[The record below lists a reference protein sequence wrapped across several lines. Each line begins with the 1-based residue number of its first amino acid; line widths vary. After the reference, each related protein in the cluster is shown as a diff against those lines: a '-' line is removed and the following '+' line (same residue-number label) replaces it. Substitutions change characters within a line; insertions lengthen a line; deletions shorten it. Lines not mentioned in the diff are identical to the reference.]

1 MGNRDSPS
9 VLQVLDREAADA
21 LTNPN
26 TLKHLAPFLGKA
38 CSVSQAARETSSKPN
53 TVLKRVQ
60 VFLDLGLLEVVEVV
74 ARHGRGIKLYRT
86 TADSYFIPFHITSA
100 ETLESALAEK
110 DAYWERLLRKNVVRT
125 RLEAVGTWG
134 TRIYRDAR
142 DRLQVQMAVTPDKN
156 ATTLDPGG
164 PAVVSA
170 WRDSLYLD
178 FDEAKLLQRELFELI
193 KRYQRKRGAQR
204 YVLRLGLAP
213 LEPFAD

>member
-1 MGNRDSPS
+1 M
-9 VLQVLDREAADA
+9 
-21 LTNPN
+21 
-26 TLKHLAPFLGKA
+26 
-38 CSVSQAARETSSKPN
+38 
-53 TVLKRVQ
+53 LKRVQ
-60 VFLDLGLLEVVEVV
+60 GFLDLGLLEVAEIV
-74 ARHGRGIKLYRT
+74 ARRGRGIKLYRT
-86 TADSYFIPFHITSA
+86 TAKSYFIPFHATSA

-110 DAYWERLLRKNVVRT
+110 DAYWERLLRRNVVRA

-134 TRIYRDAR
+134 TRIYRDNR
-142 DRLQVQMAVTPDKN
+142 DRLQVQMAIAPDKN
-156 ATTLDPGG
+156 VTTLDPDS

-178 FDEAKLLQRELFELI
+178 FDEAKELQHELFDLI